1 MERLPFARDSV
12 DLLTSQFGIEYAG
25 ISSIEAALDCVA
37 SSGYFIFVM
46 HIADGSIFDECGKN
60 LAAVDDFSNSGFVEA
75 ARALLSALWSQAPKP
90 EQQVLLS
97 QFQSA
102 LAVVEPQLMVL
113 PDGQG
118 RDTALQTYNA
128 IADMVEAPDSYDEVS
143 IGNWFQQTEAE
154 LQSYCVRMQ
163 QMRNVALTKETFS
176 SLIATANRKG
186 FHISKQGVVRDDRS
200 VANAPELAYY
210 VVGQQRGRAI

>member
-1 MERLPFARDSV
+1 MTETIRVAAVQL
-12 DLLTSQFGIEYAG
+12 GAG
-25 ISSIEAALDCVA
+25 IYVE
-37 SSGYFIFVM
+37 
-46 HIADGSIFDECGKN
+46 EN
-60 LAAVDDFSNSGFVEA
+60 LANCLRLIDKA
-75 ARALLSALWSQAPKP
+75 AKQK
-90 EQQVLLS
+90 
-97 QFQSA
+97 
-102 LAVVEPQLMVL
+102 PQLMVL

-200 VANAPELAYY
+200 LANAPELAFY
-210 VVGQQRGRAI
+210 VVGQQRGGAI